1 MEGAKIMNTQE
12 KNLIYAFAAALK
24 SKFFFCNNY
33 DDIYYQFTD
42 KRLNELVEQFCNTE
56 NIKEK

>member
-1 MEGAKIMNTQE
+1 MNAQE

-56 NIKEK
+56 NTKEK